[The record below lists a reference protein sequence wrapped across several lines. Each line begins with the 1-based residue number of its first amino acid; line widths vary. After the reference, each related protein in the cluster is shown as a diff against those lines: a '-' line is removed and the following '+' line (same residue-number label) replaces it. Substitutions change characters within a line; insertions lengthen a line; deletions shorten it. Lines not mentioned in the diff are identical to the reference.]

1 MPPKVL
7 DQMYDHILTDKGME
21 IFENDW
27 KGVVK

>member
-1 MPPKVL
+1 MPPKVF

-27 KGVVK
+27 KEVQQ